1 MRRPILATTIWRNT
15 GVHIGETRHFPRKT
29 GRFAPARINV
39 SAKMLKPAAIQDL
52 ERRKIHCCES
62 LKSAIIADRQ
72 TIGMQERHITLAS
85 AKARKIQELREARG
99 YSVEDVAHRMGETP
113 ERVRALEASDED
125 PDEGVLSQYLDT
137 LGMSQDEKRKVW
149 DEEKHA

>member
-1 MRRPILATTIWRNT
+1 M
-15 GVHIGETRHFPRKT
+15 
-29 GRFAPARINV
+29 
-39 SAKMLKPAAIQDL
+39 
-52 ERRKIHCCES
+52 
-62 LKSAIIADRQ
+62 
-72 TIGMQERHITLAS
+72 AS
-85 AKARKIQELREARG
+85 AKAKKIQELREARG

-149 DEEKHA
+149 DDEKHA

>member
-1 MRRPILATTIWRNT
+1 MCRTACHKRPYHVRECRRATAAAIHVPPRSGGQRLDLLERTIS
-15 GVHIGETRHFPRKT
+15 RKP
-29 GRFAPARINV
+29 F
-39 SAKMLKPAAIQDL
+39 PAASRQDQ
-52 ERRKIHCCES
+52 RS
-62 LKSAIIADRQ
+62 LQAGTLID
-72 TIGMQERHITLAS
+72 GQERLNPLAS
-85 AKARKIQELREARG
+85 AKAKKIQELREARG

-149 DEEKHA
+149 GEEKHG

>member
-1 MRRPILATTIWRNT
+1 MEQRGGAHPRNPPRFVQT
-15 GVHIGETRHFPRKT
+15 RSICPVRDYRFVRNAKFGLRSHVSGAAKHAGLIVENQRSLQIGT
-29 GRFAPARINV
+29 
-39 SAKMLKPAAIQDL
+39 AAENSGKVQ
-52 ERRKIHCCES
+52 
-62 LKSAIIADRQ
+62 
-72 TIGMQERHITLAS
+72 TLAS
-85 AKARKIQELREARG
+85 AKAKKIQELREARG